1 MGILNFPQNPSVGQS
16 FTIGNKTYTWNGNA
30 WILGATSTASFSSVV
45 AETITVTT
53 STNATSITTGGALTV
68 LGGASILGD
77 LYLGGNL
84 IGAGGG
90 GGGGGIGDISA
101 NTASFQKVTVSG
113 GVAAVSTTTGDLV
126 ISGGVGIGGDLFIGG
141 ILYSGGAPVLTTA
154 SFNNTLVD
162 GEDINIT
169 DIGGG
174 VLSFANTSTLQ
185 TITAR
190 GNTTNSRLIVSNTSS
205 STSTTTGAVVI
216 AGGLGVGQRINSESL
231 RISDTIFDSTIQT
244 VNSVIATVIDEFS
257 FNEYRSAKYL
267 VQVDEGTSSTHR
279 CQMTELLT
287 LVSNTGTVV
296 VTEYGSVFTDIDLG
310 NFDALVTSAG
320 SDTVVRLFFIANDAV
335 PKTVKVLRTAMAK

>member
-1 MGILNFPQNPSVGQS
+1 MGLLNFPQNPSIGDS
-16 FTIGNKTYTWNGNA
+16 FTIGNKTYSWNGNA
-30 WILGATSTASFSSVV
+30 WILGTANTATFSTLV
-45 AETITVTT
+45 ADRLTLTT
-53 STNATSITTGGALTV
+53 STNASSITTGGALTV
-68 LGGASILGD
+68 LGGASIVGD

-84 IGAGGG
+84 IGLGGS
-90 GGGGGIGDISA
+90 GGGGGIGDLNA
-101 NTASFQKVTVSG
+101 NTGSFQKLTVSG

-190 GNTTNSRLIVSNTSS
+190 GNATSNQLIVTNTLS

-216 AGGLGVGQRINSESL
+216 YGGLGVGKRINAESL
-231 RISDTIFDSTIQT
+231 RITDSIFDSTIQT

-257 FNEYRSAKYL
+257 FNEFRSAKYL

-296 VTEYGSVFTDIDLG
+296 VTEYGSVFTDVDLG